1 MNGYNNYTMRTKYL
15 LIAFCLALLTSS
27 CDLELLEST
36 NCSDCYIEKP
46 ADAYVDIKVTINNEN
61 PYVPI
66 ELYLGDFEKENLI
79 YRDTATSATYTTILE
94 MHNSYSVVAK
104 YQSKS
109 RIIYVVSGEKL
120 RTKKDYDSCEE
131 VCYTI
136 KGDVID
142 VRLKE

>member
-1 MNGYNNYTMRTKYL
+1 MRTRYFPL
-15 LIAFCLALLTSS
+15 AFCLALITNG
-27 CDLELLEST
+27 CDQELLKAT
-36 NCSDCYIEKP
+36 DCSDCYIEKP
-46 ADAYVDIKVTINNEN
+46 ADAYVDIRVTINKEN

-66 ELYLGDFEKENLI
+66 ELFLGDFEKGNLI
-79 YRDTATSATYTTILE
+79 YSDTATTSTYTIILE
-94 MHNSYSVVAK
+94 MNNSYSVVAK
-104 YQSKS
+104 YSSKS
-109 RIIYVVSGEKL
+109 RVVYVVSGEKL